1 MRKQKLKQREP
12 VGLTGLFFAVL
23 LFVLVFSVVE
33 TGLSGASDSVEDEG
47 VRVAE
52 EAVVRGA
59 VSCYAIE
66 GAYPESYEYLCEN
79 YGVAVNE
86 SKYAVH
92 YTVFASN
99 IMPEITV
106 VARGDA

>member
-1 MRKQKLKQREP
+1 MKKQRLKARDP
-12 VGLTGLFFAVL
+12 LGATWVVLAVL
-23 LFVLVFSVVE
+23 LFAIVFGAVE
-33 TGLSGASDSVEDEG
+33 IGLSGASSGVGDEG

-52 EAVVRGA
+52 EAIARGA

-66 GAYPESYEYLCEN
+66 GAYPESYDYLREN
-79 YGVAVNE
+79 YGIAVNE
-86 SKYAVH
+86 DKYIVH